1 MNKQKLSAP
10 GTLAQWIDAS
20 EIALDTG
27 DFTKIKLNRQGDVMT
42 AEYGADTISIRFAKK
57 DQGHVLLRIE
67 CDDEQVLEWYKSCV
81 ADVIKNP
88 EKFEDYYAEEE
99 EFDPIGQNPPSPGP
113 AAAVP
118 PTDDALG
125 EDGGSPKGKLKRLLV
140 KKWAMVVLIIALP
153 PLGLYVFYRYH
164 RSGFGRRV
172 VITLV
177 TILYTLF
184 IWLGFFGINTGF
196 GLSTITTWFGEIT
209 HTTQQKI
216 DNVTATPAPTPTV
229 EVNPEE

>member
-10 GTLAQWIDAS
+10 GTLGQWIDAS

-88 EKFEDYYAEEE
+88 EKFKDYYAEEE
-99 EFDPIGQNPPSPGP
+99 EFDPIGQSASSG
-113 AAAVP
+113 AAAVS
-118 PTDDALG
+118 TRDDGLSEA
-125 EDGGSPKGKLKRLLV
+125 EDTSGGRLKRLLV
-140 KKWAMVVLIIALP
+140 KKWVMVILIIALP

-164 RSGFGRRV
+164 RSGLGKSV

-177 TILYTLF
+177 TVLYTLF

-216 DNVTATPAPTPTV
+216 ENVTATPAPTPTV